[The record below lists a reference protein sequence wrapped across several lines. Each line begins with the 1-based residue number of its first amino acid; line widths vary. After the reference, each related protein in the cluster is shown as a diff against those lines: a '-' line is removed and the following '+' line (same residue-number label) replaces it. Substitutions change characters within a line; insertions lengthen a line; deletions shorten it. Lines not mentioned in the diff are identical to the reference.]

1 LPMSPDAELFSD
13 AQRRSIG
20 VCLSQLDEHLRTLR
34 GVGVDHSML
43 GQIEHA
49 LEAFAEAT
57 GAKRPQ
63 PSRNALKATLVQ
75 MLVLEEEL
83 RPRRMTAYG
92 ELSDEAARVLD
103 ANVHALV
110 DLTQALIAQ
119 IESTMR

>member
-1 LPMSPDAELFSD
+1 MSPDADFFTD
-13 AQRRSIG
+13 AQQHSIG

-34 GVGVDHSML
+34 GVGVDHSTL
-43 GQIEHA
+43 GRIEQT

-57 GAKRPQ
+57 GARRPQ
-63 PSRNALKATLVQ
+63 PPRNTLNATLVQ

-103 ANVHALV
+103 ANVQALV
-110 DLTQALIAQ
+110 GLTQALIAQ
-119 IESTMR
+119 IESAKR